1 MSKRAKS
8 TATNR
13 VQDRLIDELIGVCR
27 GVIADGRVDE
37 SEAIFLGQWIENHRE
52 IADRWPV
59 NILYTR
65 LVEMLK
71 DGILT
76 SDEQTELL
84 GTLRDLT
91 GESTLYQ
98 EPNRSTSLPLNKPAP
113 AVDFTDKTF
122 SLTGRFVFGSKIDCE
137 ETILEMGGHIVDMP
151 SSGTDYLVIG
161 ELCSPEWVHTTFGRS
176 IERAVE
182 LRDGGASICIISE
195 EHWVD
200 ALAEK

>member
-37 SEAIFLGQWIENHRE
+37 AEAIFLGQWIENHRE

-71 DGILT
+71 DGILST
-76 SDEQTELL
+76 EEQVELL

-113 AVDFTDKTF
+113 EVSFSDKTF
-122 SLTGRFVFGSKIDCE
+122 SLTGRFVFGSKVDCE
-137 ETILEMGGHIVDMP
+137 ETILEMGGDIVDMP
-151 SSGTDYLVIG
+151 SSDTDFLVIC

-182 LRDGGASICIISE
+182 LRESGSNICIISE

-200 ALAEK
+200 ALAAK

>member
-1 MSKRAKS
+1 MGKQSRS
-8 TATNR
+8 TAANR

-37 SEAIFLGQWIENHRE
+37 KEAIFLGQWIENHRE

-59 NILYTR
+59 NILYSR

-71 DGILT
+71 DGILN
-76 SDEQTELL
+76 SEEQGELL
-84 GTLRDLT
+84 ATLRDLT

-98 EPNRSTSLPLNKPAP
+98 EPNRSTSLPLNKPLP
-113 AVDFTDKTF
+113 EVDFENKTF
-122 SLTGRFVFGSKIDCE
+122 SVTGRFVFGSKVDCE
-137 ETILEMGGHIVDMP
+137 ETIMEMGGHVTDMP
-151 SSGTDYLVIG
+151 SGDTDYLVIG

-176 IERAVE
+176 IERAIE
-182 LRDGGASICIISE
+182 LRDGGAEIAIISE

-200 ALAEK
+200 ALASK

>member
-76 SDEQTELL
+76 SDEQVELL

-98 EPNRSTSLPLNKPAP
+98 EPNRSTSLPLDKPAP
-113 AVDFTDKTF
+113 AVDFTNKIF
-122 SLTGRFVFGSKIDCE
+122 SLTGRFVFGSKVDCE
-137 ETILEMGGHIVDMP
+137 DTILEMGGDIVDMP
-151 SSGTDYLVIG
+151 SSDTDFLVIG

-182 LRDGGASICIISE
+182 LREGGSNICIISE